1 MAQITIRPVTHF
13 DEMPAIQAIQR
24 AAWDMPDIGLVPL
37 NFFKTAAYNGG
48 LVLGAFDGDRAVG
61 FLLTIP
67 AILTQ
72 PRNGIEG
79 LHSGRHKFHSVM
91 MGVHPDYHSRG
102 IGHQLKEAQRQFAIA
117 QEVTMVSWSY
127 EPLLAPNAWLNIA
140 RLGGVVDLFE
150 IAFYGDANGW
160 AEDRFMV
167 DWWVTSDRVARRLAG
182 TERPQSLA
190 AYLAAGAGL
199 IACGWA
205 AEGFPL
211 APAPQLG
218 IKADTFLLEFPPN
231 LNLIR
236 QHAPEAALAWR
247 QSFRAM
253 MLHYLNGRY
262 RVLDVV
268 RDRPVGSPERIY
280 YLFGRRVT

>member
-24 AAWDMPDIGLVPL
+24 AAWNMPDVGLVPL

-67 AILTQ
+67 AILNQ
-72 PRNGIEG
+72 PREGIEG
-79 LHSGRHKFHSVM
+79 IFSGRYKFHSVM

-102 IGHQLKEAQRQFAIA
+102 IGHQLKVAQRQFTIE
-117 QEVTMVSWSY
+117 QGVTMVSWSY

-150 IAFYGDANGW
+150 VAFYGEANGW
-160 AEDRFMV
+160 AEDRFLV
-167 DWWVTSDRVARRLAG
+167 DWWVTSERVERRLIGA
-182 TERPQSLA
+182 EHPHALA
-190 AYLAAGAGL
+190 EHLAAGAEL
-199 IACGWA
+199 IAGEWSP
-205 AEGFPL
+205 EGFPL

-218 IKADTFLLEFPPN
+218 CEAAAFLLEIPPN
-231 LNLIR
+231 LTLIR
-236 QHAPEAALAWR
+236 QSAPEAALAWR
-247 QSFRAM
+247 LSFRVM
-253 MLHYLNGRY
+253 MQHYLNGPY

-268 RDRPVGSPERIY
+268 RDRLMGGGERVY
-280 YLFGRRVT
+280 YLLGRR

>member
-24 AAWDMPDIGLVPL
+24 AAWNMPDVGLVPL

-67 AILTQ
+67 AILNQ
-72 PRNGIEG
+72 PREGVEGI
-79 LHSGRHKFHSVM
+79 LSGRHKFHSVM

-102 IGHQLKEAQRQFAIA
+102 IGHQLKAAQRQFAIE
-117 QEVTMVSWSY
+117 QGVTLVSWSY

-150 IAFYGDANGW
+150 VAFYGEANGW

-167 DWWVTSDRVARRLAG
+167 DWWVTSERVARRLDGA
-182 TERPQSLA
+182 ERPQPLA
-190 AYLAAGAGL
+190 AHLAAGAEL
-199 IACGWA
+199 IACEWT

-211 APAPQLG
+211 APAPQLDC
-218 IKADTFLLEFPPN
+218 AAETFLLEFPPD

-236 QHAPEAALAWR
+236 QRAPEAALAWR
-247 QSFRAM
+247 HYFREM
-253 MLHYLNGRY
+253 MLHYLNGPY
-262 RVLDVV
+262 RVIDVV
-268 RDRPVGSPERIY
+268 RDRPEGGVERIY
-280 YLFGRRVT
+280 YLLGRR